1 MIKKIIIVALIAII
15 AAAGGGYYYAFV
27 YMKNKK
33 FDMVNAE
40 ATSITSVELVKA
52 FQTDEAGSNVAY
64 LDKVLQIT
72 GTVSATGTT
81 QTGEK
86 NHNTGFRRSFFR
98 CNGYLGFNCH
108 NLCCRRRDN
117 NYQRILQ
124 GFPQ

>member
-1 MIKKIIIVALIAII
+1 MIKKIIIGALIAVI
-15 AAAGGGYYYAFV
+15 AVAGGSYYYAFV

-40 ATSITSVELVKA
+40 AMSISSVELVKA

-64 LDKVLQIT
+64 LDKVLQIS

-86 NHNTGFRRSFFR
+86 TIT
-98 CNGYLGFNCH
+98 LGSEDPFSGVMATIDSTAAVNV
-108 NLCCRRRDN
+108 
-117 NYQRILQ
+117 
-124 GFPQ
+124 